1 MRLTVVRPF
10 PLTGPRAIF
19 KRLYMTVGE
28 LKKRLVEIPDDH
40 PVVIGYEFQ
49 FTDIKDV
56 FYFEGTTTLL
66 LSDIEKEKI

>member
-1 MRLTVVRPF
+1 
-10 PLTGPRAIF
+10 
-19 KRLYMTVGE
+19 MTVGE
-28 LKKRLVEIPDDH
+28 LKKRLAEISDDH